1 MNEEERFGANLQGGK
16 NDFIKMA
23 ASLFYFY
30 TEIGWS
36 INEIC

>member
-1 MNEEERFGANLQGGK
+1 
-16 NDFIKMA
+16 MA

-36 INEIC
+36 IGKICFLQYATHCTPSTALV

>member
-1 MNEEERFGANLQGGK
+1 
-16 NDFIKMA
+16 MA

-36 INEIC
+36 ISKICLL